1 MYISIIINCH
11 NSSLNPLQLPKL
23 VNQKSVNLSKFL
35 PPMKKAPS
43 SQKPHRNVDFLVQSV
58 KKTLLSA
65 LVFLTIISINFL
77 VTSCGK
83 NEKRISVNISPPQSP
98 NLKKQSIIPPLY
110 ISFALK
116 HQYFNNP
123 LSICPCNK
131 IIIP

>member
-1 MYISIIINCH
+1 
-11 NSSLNPLQLPKL
+11 
-23 VNQKSVNLSKFL
+23 
-35 PPMKKAPS
+35 MKKAPS

-116 HQYFNNP
+116 HHYFNNP
-123 LSICPCNK
+123 LSICHCNK